1 MQELKTSLLSAPR
14 GSRVRLATD
23 RHMLLA
29 SSKEARALY
38 NQQSQVFLGVPAW
51 HSLSLFAPLSTLEYL
66 ISFGFRERE
75 RALTDAH

>member
-1 MQELKTSLLSAPR
+1 MTTQELKISLLSAPR

-38 NQQSQVFLGVPAW
+38 NQQPQVFLGVPTRLA
-51 HSLSLFAPLSTLEYL
+51 LSAPLSQHSHILL
-66 ISFGFRERE
+66 P
-75 RALTDAH
+75 